1 MESLQEESSTQDVN
15 EWWNDMDDEKENSVS
30 QSSMSLSHTLPST
43 QALQLANYSTLS
55 HTAQNSRYS
64 NQSIS
69 TVSTVSTVYNI
80 NNNNDNNNNED
91 DIKVP
96 LSSENEPETKTNKMP
111 EKKASKAPKE
121 KIQNKSLGGL
131 CRVDEEHEDFR
142 TVKVTKSFSMALQK
156 ARVKKGWNQQ
166 KLAQQLNVRAVVINQ
181 CESGKTVPNPQL
193 IAKMNR
199 VLGVKLPQ
207 ISNPRKKNKRRRKS
221 RKKSW

>member
-1 MESLQEESSTQDVN
+1 MNKIPQKKLHKMPQKKPKRVQEEVTII
-15 EWWNDMDDEKENSVS
+15 MPEKKRNK
-30 QSSMSLSHTLPST
+30 
-43 QALQLANYSTLS
+43 
-55 HTAQNSRYS
+55 
-64 NQSIS
+64 I
-69 TVSTVSTVYNI
+69 
-80 NNNNDNNNNED
+80 
-91 DIKVP
+91 
-96 LSSENEPETKTNKMP
+96 PETKTNKMP